1 MATVQW
7 VNVSS
12 GEIIEG
18 DENLYQ
24 ANEGWLPV
32 KWVVVKGSIFRST
45 LVSFAE
51 WLRANT
57 SLDDIKLV
65 RNPAND
71 AIYRV
76 EGMVVDNKDL
86 ETIGEALNQ
95 FWCIEMGGFADIL
108 VFTYVERTTWP
119 NKSQWVGIA
128 DANDDEFVYDD
139 EPPGGGGG
147 IIPRGSPKPGP
158 GRPIPGP
165 APGPPGPSPAP
176 GPAPTAPPP
185 FPGPEPFLGEGGEGE
200 GINGMSGGE
209 GETPGGGSG
218 GEGGQESSA

>member
-7 VNVSS
+7 VNVGS

-32 KWVVVKGSIFRST
+32 KWVIIKGSIFRST

-57 SLDDIKLV
+57 SLEEVKLI

-71 AIYRV
+71 AVYRV
-76 EGMVVDNKDL
+76 EGFVVNNADID
-86 ETIGEALNQ
+86 IVGEALTQ
-95 FWCIEMGGFADIL
+95 FWCIEMSGFGDAL

-119 NKSQWVGIA
+119 EKS
-128 DANDDEFVYDD
+128 
-139 EPPGGGGG
+139 
-147 IIPRGSPKPGP
+147 
-158 GRPIPGP
+158 
-165 APGPPGPSPAP
+165 
-176 GPAPTAPPP
+176 
-185 FPGPEPFLGEGGEGE
+185 
-200 GINGMSGGE
+200 
-209 GETPGGGSG
+209 
-218 GEGGQESSA
+218 

>member
-24 ANEGWLPV
+24 TNEGWLPV

-95 FWCIEMGGFADIL
+95 FWCIDMGGFADIL

-147 IIPRGSPKPGP
+147 AGTSRSVH
-158 GRPIPGP
+158 
-165 APGPPGPSPAP
+165 
-176 GPAPTAPPP
+176 
-185 FPGPEPFLGEGGEGE
+185 
-200 GINGMSGGE
+200 
-209 GETPGGGSG
+209 
-218 GEGGQESSA
+218 SSV